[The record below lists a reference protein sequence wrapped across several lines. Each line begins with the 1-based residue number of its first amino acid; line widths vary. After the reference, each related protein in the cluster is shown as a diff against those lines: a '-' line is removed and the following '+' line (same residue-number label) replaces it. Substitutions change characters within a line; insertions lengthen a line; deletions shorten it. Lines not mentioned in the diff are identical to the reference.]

1 MNMDNTF
8 KISRFGK
15 YFVYD
20 LKRQWKNIGMLMLIF
35 SLFPIIFY
43 MIYMFF
49 AAMFDGGLMKIFIG
63 LEIDGPAG
71 GTRFGVFAV
80 MSTIFVMLFP
90 SRAYGEITNKAKGSE
105 WLMLPASRLEKFT
118 SMMLISLVVI
128 PLVYVVVYFLSD
140 AFVCLLDK
148 SCGDSLMSFRIN
160 KEIGSSDFV
169 IPANGLWILASTI
182 VGNAIVFLLGGLI
195 FKKWKVVGTVLVLF
209 ALQMVFSG
217 LLSVFITN
225 ADLDWWG
232 NWFADWTIR
241 HADSIDIWL
250 NAFINFWLLLI
261 LAICGTWSW
270 FRIKRLQH

>member
-1 MNMDNTF
+1 MNNNF
-8 KISRFGK
+8 NFGRFGK

-20 LKRQWKNIGMLMLIF
+20 LKRQWKNIGMLVLTF
-35 SLFPIIFY
+35 ALSPVIFY
-43 MIYMFF
+43 MLYMFF
-49 AAMFDGGLMKIFIG
+49 AALFDGGLMKLFSG
-63 LEIDGPAG
+63 MRIDGPSIWV
-71 GTRFGVFAV
+71 RFGMAAV
-80 MSTIFVMLFP
+80 MITIFVMLFP
-90 SRAYGEITNKAKGSE
+90 SRAYGEITDKAKGSE

-232 NWFADWTIR
+232 NWFTDWKIR

-250 NAFINFWLLLI
+250 NAFINFWRLLI

>member
-1 MNMDNTF
+1 MDNTF

-225 ADLDWWG
+225 ADLEWWG

-250 NAFINFWLLLI
+250 NAFINLWLLLI

>member
-1 MNMDNTF
+1 MDNTF

-80 MSTIFVMLFP
+80 MSTIFVMLFS

-225 ADLDWWG
+225 ANLDWWG

>member
-1 MNMDNTF
+1 MDNTF

-49 AAMFDGGLMKIFIG
+49 AALFDGGLMKIFIG

-232 NWFADWTIR
+232 NWFADWRIR

>member
-1 MNMDNTF
+1 MSNTF
-8 KISRFGK
+8 NFSRFRK

-35 SLFPIIFY
+35 ALFPIIFY

-49 AAMFDGGLMKIFIG
+49 AAMFDGGLLKIFTG
-63 LEIDGPAG
+63 TGIDGPSG
-71 GTRFGVFAV
+71 GVRFGIFAV
-80 MSTIFVMLFP
+80 MTTIFVMLFP

-118 SMMLISLVVI
+118 SMMLISLIVI
-128 PLVYVVVYFLSD
+128 PLVYVVGYFLSD

-169 IPANGLWILASTI
+169 IPANGFWLLASTI
-182 VGNAIVFLLGGLI
+182 VGKAIVFLLGGLI

-217 LLSVFITN
+217 LLSAFITN

-250 NAFINFWLLLI
+250 NAFINLWLLLI

>member
-1 MNMDNTF
+1 MDNTF
-8 KISRFGK
+8 KISRFRK

-43 MIYMFF
+43 MLYMFF
-49 AAMFDGGLMKIFIG
+49 AALFDGGLMKIFIG

-90 SRAYGEITNKAKGSE
+90 SRAYGEITDKAKGSE

-118 SMMLISLVVI
+118 SMMLISLIVI
-128 PLVYVVVYFLSD
+128 PLVYVVGYFLSD

-169 IPANGLWILASTI
+169 IPANGFWLLASTI

-195 FKKWKVVGTVLVLF
+195 FKKWKVVGTVLVPF

-217 LLSVFITN
+217 LLSAFITN

-250 NAFINFWLLLI
+250 NAFINLWLLLI

>member
-1 MNMDNTF
+1 MDNTF
-8 KISRFGK
+8 KISRFRK

-35 SLFPIIFY
+35 ALSPIIFY

-118 SMMLISLVVI
+118 SMMLISLIVI

-169 IPANGLWILASTI
+169 IPANGFWILASSI

-250 NAFINFWLLLI
+250 NAFINLWLLLI

>member
-1 MNMDNTF
+1 
-8 KISRFGK
+8 
-15 YFVYD
+15 
-20 LKRQWKNIGMLMLIF
+20 
-35 SLFPIIFY
+35 
-43 MIYMFF
+43 MFL
-49 AAMFDGGLMKIFIG
+49 AALFDGGLMKLFSG
-63 LEIDGPAG
+63 MSIDGPSIWV
-71 GTRFGVFAV
+71 RFGMAAV
-80 MSTIFVMLFP
+80 MITIFVMLFP

-118 SMMLISLVVI
+118 SMMLISLIVI

-160 KEIGSSDFV
+160 KEIGSSDFA
-169 IPANGLWILASTI
+169 IPANGFWILASSI
-182 VGNAIVFLLGGLI
+182 VENAIVFLLGGLI

-232 NWFADWTIR
+232 NWLNDWTIR
-241 HADSIDIWL
+241 HADNLDLWL
-250 NAFINFWLLLI
+250 NAFINLWLLLI

>member
-1 MNMDNTF
+1 MSNTF
-8 KISRFGK
+8 NINRFGK

-20 LKRQWKNIGMLMLIF
+20 LKRQWKNVGMLMLIF
-35 SLFPIIFY
+35 ALFPIIFY
-43 MIYMFF
+43 MLYMFF
-49 AAMFDGGLMKIFIG
+49 AALFDGGLMKLFIG
-63 LEIDGPAG
+63 IEIDGPARW
-71 GTRFGVFAV
+71 TRFGVFAV

-118 SMMLISLVVI
+118 SMMLISLIVI

-160 KEIGSSDFV
+160 KEIGTSDFI
-169 IPANGLWILASTI
+169 IPANGFWLLAANI
-182 VGNAIVFLLGGLI
+182 VEYVSIFLLGGLI
-195 FKKWKVVGTVLVLF
+195 FKKWKVVGTALVLF
-209 ALQMVFSG
+209 ALGMVFSG
-217 LLSVFITN
+217 LFSAFITN

-232 NWFADWTIR
+232 KWFTDWAIR

-250 NAFINFWLLLI
+250 NAFLNLWLLLI

>member
-1 MNMDNTF
+1 MSNTF
-8 KISRFGK
+8 NINRFGK

-160 KEIGSSDFV
+160 KEIGTSDFI
-169 IPANGLWILASTI
+169 IPANGFWLLAANI
-182 VGNAIVFLLGGLI
+182 VEYVSIFLLGGLI
-195 FKKWKVVGTVLVLF
+195 FKKWKVVGTALVLF
-209 ALQMVFSG
+209 ALGMAFSG
-217 LLSVFITN
+217 LFSTFITN

-232 NWFADWTIR
+232 KWFTDWAIR
-241 HADSIDIWL
+241 HADNLDLWL
-250 NAFINFWLLLI
+250 NALLNFWLLLI

>member
-1 MNMDNTF
+1 MDNTIV
-8 KISRFGK
+8 ISRFGK

-169 IPANGLWILASTI
+169 IPANGFWILASSI

-217 LLSVFITN
+217 LLSAFITN

>member
-1 MNMDNTF
+1 MNNNF
-8 KISRFGK
+8 NFGRFGK

-20 LKRQWKNIGMLMLIF
+20 LKRQWKNIGMLVLIF
-35 SLFPIIFY
+35 ALSPVIFY
-43 MIYMFF
+43 MLYMFF
-49 AAMFDGGLMKIFIG
+49 AALFDGGLMKLFSG
-63 LEIDGPAG
+63 MSIDGPSIWV
-71 GTRFGVFAV
+71 RFGMAAV
-80 MSTIFVMLFP
+80 MITIFVMLFP

-195 FKKWKVVGTVLVLF
+195 FKKWKVVGTLLANFAIGMFFSTLISMLF
-209 ALQMVFSG
+209 VNMDPVMVGEKFM
-217 LLSVFITN
+217 
-225 ADLDWWG
+225 
-232 NWFADWTIR
+232 NWTVR
-241 HADSIDIWL
+241 HADSVDLWL
-250 NAFINFWLLLI
+250 NGFINFWTLLI
-261 LAICGTWSW
+261 VAVCAIWIW
-270 FRIKRLQH
+270 FRLKRIQH

>member
-1 MNMDNTF
+1 MDNTF
-8 KISRFGK
+8 KISRFRK

-35 SLFPIIFY
+35 ALFPIIFY

-118 SMMLISLVVI
+118 SMMLISLIVI

-169 IPANGLWILASTI
+169 IPANGFWILASSI

>member
-1 MNMDNTF
+1 MDNTF
-8 KISRFGK
+8 NFSRFGK

-35 SLFPIIFY
+35 ALFPIIFY

-140 AFVCLLDK
+140 TFVCLLDK

-232 NWFADWTIR
+232 NWFTDWKIR

-250 NAFINFWLLLI
+250 NAFINFWHLLI

>member
-1 MNMDNTF
+1 MSNTF
-8 KISRFGK
+8 NFNRFGK

-35 SLFPIIFY
+35 ALFPIIFY
-43 MIYMFF
+43 MLYMFF
-49 AAMFDGGLMKIFIG
+49 AALFAGGLMKIFIG
-63 LEIDGPAG
+63 IEIDGPAG

-118 SMMLISLVVI
+118 SMMLITLIVI

-148 SCGDSLMSFRIN
+148 SCGDSLLSFRIN
-160 KEIGSSDFV
+160 KEIGTSDFV
-169 IPANGLWILASTI
+169 IPANGFWLLAANI
-182 VGNAIVFLLGGLI
+182 VEYVSIFLLGGLI
-195 FKKWKVVGTVLVLF
+195 FKKWKVVGTALVLF
-209 ALQMVFSG
+209 ALGIVFSC
-217 LLSVFITN
+217 LFSAIITN
-225 ADLDWWG
+225 ADLYWWG

-241 HADSIDIWL
+241 HADSLDLWL
-250 NAFINFWLLLI
+250 NAFLNFWLLLI

-270 FRIKRLQH
+270 LRIKRLQH

>member
-1 MNMDNTF
+1 MDNTF

-43 MIYMFF
+43 MLYMFF
-49 AAMFDGGLMKIFIG
+49 AALFDGGLMKIFIG

-118 SMMLISLVVI
+118 SMMLISLIVI

-169 IPANGLWILASTI
+169 IPANGLWVLASTI

-217 LLSVFITN
+217 LLSAFITN
-225 ADLDWWG
+225 ADLEWWG

-250 NAFINFWLLLI
+250 NAFINLWLLLI

>member
-1 MNMDNTF
+1 MNNTF
-8 KISRFGK
+8 NFNRFGK

-35 SLFPIIFY
+35 ALFPIIFY
-43 MIYMFF
+43 MLYMFF
-49 AAMFDGGLMKIFIG
+49 AAIFDGGLLKIFTGI
-63 LEIDGPAG
+63 EIDGPSG
-71 GTRFGVFAV
+71 GVRFGVFAV

-105 WLMLPASRLEKFT
+105 WLMLPASRLEKFA

-128 PLVYVVVYFLSD
+128 PLVYIVVYFLSD

-160 KEIGSSDFV
+160 KEINSSDFI
-169 IPANGLWILASTI
+169 IPANGFWILAANI
-182 VGNAIVFLLGGLI
+182 VEYVSIFLLGGLI

-209 ALQMVFSG
+209 ALGMVFSG
-217 LLSVFITN
+217 LFSAFITN
-225 ADLDWWG
+225 ADLEWWG
-232 NWFADWTIR
+232 DRFSLWAIT
-241 HADSIDIWL
+241 HADNIDLWL
-250 NAFINFWLLLI
+250 NAFLNLWLLLI

>member
-1 MNMDNTF
+1 MDNTF
-8 KISRFGK
+8 KISRFRK

-90 SRAYGEITNKAKGSE
+90 SRAYGEITNKEKGSE

-169 IPANGLWILASTI
+169 IPANGFWILASSI

-225 ADLDWWG
+225 ADLEWWG

>member
-1 MNMDNTF
+1 MDNTF

-15 YFVYD
+15 YLVYD

-35 SLFPIIFY
+35 ALSPIIFY

-90 SRAYGEITNKAKGSE
+90 SRAYGEITNKEKGSE

-118 SMMLISLVVI
+118 SMMLISLIVI

-160 KEIGSSDFV
+160 KEIGSSDFA
-169 IPANGLWILASTI
+169 IPANGFWILASSI
-182 VGNAIVFLLGGLI
+182 VENAIVFLLGGLI

-209 ALQMVFSG
+209 ALQIVFSG

>member
-1 MNMDNTF
+1 MDSTF

-35 SLFPIIFY
+35 ALSPIIFY

-90 SRAYGEITNKAKGSE
+90 SRAYGEITNKEKGSE

-118 SMMLISLVVI
+118 SMMLISLIVI

-160 KEIGSSDFV
+160 KEIGSSDFA
-169 IPANGLWILASTI
+169 IPANGFWILASSI
-182 VGNAIVFLLGGLI
+182 VENAIVFLLGGLI

-217 LLSVFITN
+217 LLSAFITN
-225 ADLDWWG
+225 ADLEWWG

-250 NAFINFWLLLI
+250 NAFINLWLLLI

>member
-1 MNMDNTF
+1 MSNTF
-8 KISRFGK
+8 NFSRFGK

-49 AAMFDGGLMKIFIG
+49 ATMFDGGLMKIFIG

-217 LLSVFITN
+217 LLSAFITN
-225 ADLDWWG
+225 ADLEWWG
-232 NWFADWTIR
+232 NWFADWTIS

-250 NAFINFWLLLI
+250 NAFINLWLLLI

>member
-1 MNMDNTF
+1 MDNTF
-8 KISRFGK
+8 NFSRFGK

-35 SLFPIIFY
+35 ALFPIIFY

-169 IPANGLWILASTI
+169 IPANGFWILASSI
-182 VGNAIVFLLGGLI
+182 VGKAIVFLLGGLI

-225 ADLDWWG
+225 ADLEWWG

-250 NAFINFWLLLI
+250 NAFINLWLLLI

>member
-1 MNMDNTF
+1 MSNTF
-8 KISRFGK
+8 NINRFGK

-20 LKRQWKNIGMLMLIF
+20 LKRQWKNVGMLMLIF
-35 SLFPIIFY
+35 ALFPIIFY
-43 MIYMFF
+43 MLYMFF
-49 AAMFDGGLMKIFIG
+49 AALFDGGLMKIFIG

-71 GTRFGVFAV
+71 WTRFGVFAV

-118 SMMLISLVVI
+118 SMMLISLIVI
-128 PLVYVVVYFLSD
+128 PLVYIAVYFLSD

-169 IPANGLWILASTI
+169 IPANGFWIMAANI
-182 VGNAIVFLLGGLI
+182 VEYVSIFLLGGLI
-195 FKKWKVVGTVLVLF
+195 FKKWKVVGTALVLF
-209 ALQMVFSG
+209 GLGMAFSG
-217 LLSVFITN
+217 LFSTFITN

-232 NWFADWTIR
+232 KWFTDWAIR
-241 HADSIDIWL
+241 HADNLDLWL
-250 NAFINFWLLLI
+250 NALLNFWLLLI

-270 FRIKRLQH
+270 FRLKRLQH

>member
-1 MNMDNTF
+1 MDNTF
-8 KISRFGK
+8 KISRFRK

-35 SLFPIIFY
+35 ALFPIIFY

-90 SRAYGEITNKAKGSE
+90 SRAYGEITNKEKGSE

-169 IPANGLWILASTI
+169 IPANGFWILASSI

-225 ADLDWWG
+225 ADLEWWG